1 VSSVF
6 ISDNLWK
13 QITKVARRTRQ
24 RCAVAVA
31 YFGAGASELLPL
43 PAGSSLVV
51 DASDR
56 SVAAGQTCPSDLIR
70 LMKRGVFI
78 YTVANL
84 HAKVFVLGRSAF
96 IGSSNVSN
104 RSASQLLEAAIRTN
118 EPSAVAAAKDF
129 VKGLCL
135 TELTPTLLE
144 RLAKLYR
151 PPSFPK
157 DEKAK
162 NAKPKAPVEPSM
174 ERVFLAQLELEE
186 WSERDEATHKSGLVL
201 AKKRRMHTR
210 DFQLDSF
217 RVSGKC
223 VYQRRDVVVQVTEE
237 GAKGAFV
244 SPPGNVVHVL
254 TRRDRDTST
263 SFVYLERPI
272 RRRREVRAIGRELG
286 YDRLNHFFRDGLIK
300 DST

>member
-1 VSSVF
+1 
-6 ISDNLWK
+6 
-13 QITKVARRTRQ
+13 
-24 RCAVAVA
+24 
-31 YFGAGASELLPL
+31 
-43 PAGSSLVV
+43 
-51 DASDR
+51 
-56 SVAAGQTCPSDLIR
+56 
-70 LMKRGVFI
+70 MKRGVFI